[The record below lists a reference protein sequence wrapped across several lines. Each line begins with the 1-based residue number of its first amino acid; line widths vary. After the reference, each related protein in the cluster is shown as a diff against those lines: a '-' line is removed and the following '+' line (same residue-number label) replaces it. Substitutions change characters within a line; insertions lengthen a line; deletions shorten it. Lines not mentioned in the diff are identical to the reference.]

1 MSSLAKQYYTP
12 EEYLALERE
21 AEYKSEY
28 INGQIYA
35 MSGAS
40 RVHNLIT
47 FNLAGALSTQ
57 LHDRPCEGYGSD
69 MRVKV
74 SATGMYTYPDI
85 TVVCDEPQFDEKQQD
100 TLTNPTVII

>member
-1 MSSLAKQYYTP
+1 MSTLAQPYYTP
-12 EEYLALERE
+12 EEYLALERK

-40 RVHNLIT
+40 RAHSLI
-47 FNLAGALSTQ
+47 AGNIFAQMHAQ
-57 LHDRPCEGYGSD
+57 LRGRPCEVHMSD

-74 SATGMYTYPDI
+74 RPTGMYTYPD
-85 TVVCDEPQFDEKQQD
+85 VVAVCGEPHFEDEQLD
-100 TLTNPTVII
+100 TLTNPT